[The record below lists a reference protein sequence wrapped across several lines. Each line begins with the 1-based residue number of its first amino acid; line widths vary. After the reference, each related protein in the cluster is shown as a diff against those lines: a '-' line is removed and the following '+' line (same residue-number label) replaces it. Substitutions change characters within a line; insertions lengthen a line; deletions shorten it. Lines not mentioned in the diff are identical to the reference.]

1 MGEAKQL
8 ETLLMSPAVLIPSA
22 EMLVQVPPGP
32 GHCIVI
38 LLLQLTQIDDYFLI
52 LLFLVNRSEM
62 RQFSAEL
69 QQ

>member
-8 ETLLMSPAVLIPSA
+8 ETQLMSPAVLIPSA

-32 GHCIVI
+32 GHCIII
-38 LLLQLTQIDDYFLI
+38 LLLHLTQIDDYFLI
-52 LLFLVNRSEM
+52 LIFLGSKSET
-62 RQFSAEL
+62 RHFSAEL